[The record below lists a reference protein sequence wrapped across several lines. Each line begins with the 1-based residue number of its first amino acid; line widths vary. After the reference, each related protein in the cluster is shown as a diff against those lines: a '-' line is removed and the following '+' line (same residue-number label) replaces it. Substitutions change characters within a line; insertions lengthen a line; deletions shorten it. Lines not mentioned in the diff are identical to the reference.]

1 MELLCSSTK
10 PTKNARLRFTMQ
22 NDLDILRQV
31 LVENPFEDPS
41 RWQSINNSINAIT
54 GKDFS
59 VRATRE
65 HTEYLL
71 KLFAKEDLSKLRKS
85 GTEESYLE
93 KERLLQEITDL
104 KRDFCNKS
112 ILKPKLN
119 ITSKSKK
126 EGSKTREAALVN
138 CSNKSSLIAV
148 TNITPSNIETQVD
161 DNQDCQIVDIENLHS
176 NPDSPLNPEESSSSS
191 STLLVPYKSR
201 KRNYNDQQVK
211 SDILKYL
218 RERSDKEN
226 RLKEQQIEIENKRI
240 QLKEQKLLLEEQKYQ
255 IEKEERLSLIENMK
269 NQQQLLAN
277 VIAQLT
283 TNKN

>member
-71 KLFAKEDLSKLRKS
+71 KLFAKEDLSKLR
-85 GTEESYLE
+85 
-93 KERLLQEITDL
+93 
-104 KRDFCNKS
+104 N
-112 ILKPKLN
+112 
-119 ITSKSKK
+119 
-126 EGSKTREAALVN
+126 
-138 CSNKSSLIAV
+138 
-148 TNITPSNIETQVD
+148 
-161 DNQDCQIVDIENLHS
+161 
-176 NPDSPLNPEESSSSS
+176 S

-218 RERSDKEN
+218 RERGDKEN

-240 QLKEQKLLLEEQKYQ
+240 QLKEQRLLLEEQKYQ